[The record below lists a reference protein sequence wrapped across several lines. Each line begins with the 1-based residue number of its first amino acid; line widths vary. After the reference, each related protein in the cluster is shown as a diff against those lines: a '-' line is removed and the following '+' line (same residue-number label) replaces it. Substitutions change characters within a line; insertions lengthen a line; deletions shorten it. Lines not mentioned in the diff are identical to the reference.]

1 MKHLEPLPAHAPK
14 KQNKLDVSRRSSKLT
29 LFVVGALLVAG
40 LGFGMSA
47 LWGPPTSDQ
56 LSNTQKAELVAE
68 FAKLKSVS
76 VEQVAHQDLSKAL
89 ETMRLAPDQRQKLEA
104 ELSAKDPS
112 APRSATAAPKDSPV
126 LVWVTLWDFADP
138 DGDIIH
144 VSSAGYEIDIPL
156 QKNQTR
162 IAVPVDGSK
171 AVKISGVRDGG
182 GGITL
187 GVQSGASP
195 VALPVLTVGQSIT
208 LPVTY

>member
-1 MKHLEPLPAHAPK
+1 MKHLEPLPAHASK
-14 KQNKLDVSRRSSKLT
+14 KQNQLDAPRRSSKLT
-29 LFVVGALLVAG
+29 LFIAGAFLVAG
-40 LGFGMSA
+40 IGSGMSA

-56 LSNTQKAELVAE
+56 LSNTQKAELIAE
-68 FAKLKSVS
+68 FAKLKTVS
-76 VEQVAHQDLSKAL
+76 VEQVATQDLGKAL

-104 ELSAKDPS
+104 ELSAIDPNS
-112 APRSATAAPKDSPV
+112 PRSATTAAKDSTA

-144 VSSAGYEIDIPL
+144 VSSAGYEINIPL

-171 AVKISGVRDGG
+171 AIKISGVRDGG

-195 VALPVLTVGQSIT
+195 VSLPVLTVGQSIT